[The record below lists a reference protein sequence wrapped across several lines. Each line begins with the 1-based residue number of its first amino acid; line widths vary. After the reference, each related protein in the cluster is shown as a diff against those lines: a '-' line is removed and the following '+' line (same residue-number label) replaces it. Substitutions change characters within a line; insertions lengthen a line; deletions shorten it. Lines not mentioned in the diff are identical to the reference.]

1 MKEHELWFP
10 LCFLLH
16 ECLSEEKQREISKKL
31 QNEFDAQKLFEELNI
46 LFKKYEVSNQIH
58 VEVQLELKQ
67 AKEFL
72 KQLEF
77 DSSPLQPLTQYS
89 MI

>member
-1 MKEHELWFP
+1 MNFGSRSV
-10 LCFLLH
+10 FLLH
-16 ECLSEEKQREISKKL
+16 ECLPEEKQREISEKL
-31 QNEFDAQKLFEELNI
+31 QNEFDDQEFFEELDV

-58 VEVQLELKQ
+58 VEAELELEQ

-72 KQLEF
+72 NQLEF